1 MFERE
6 LAKQLLEATKY
17 YPIIIL
23 TGPRQSGKTT
33 LVRHVFK
40 KHQYFNLEDPDV
52 LEQIKLDP
60 RKFLRENKKPL
71 IIDEVQNY
79 YHIFK
84 YSLMK
89 THKKVNMF

>member
-17 YPIIIL
+17 YPIITL
-23 TGPRQSGKTT
+23 TGARQSGKTT

-52 LEQIKLDP
+52 LEQTKIDP
-60 RKFLRENKKPL
+60 KKFLREHKKPL

-84 YSLMK
+84 
-89 THKKVNMF
+89 